1 MFGRASSRPIQKLEA
16 DPGIAI
22 VPYEALSKGTPRNE
36 EKSLT
41 QLVGGNAQLVG
52 RKAIAFSCSEL
63 WEFPSRCGVTGVLWS
78 PAKGGRFAQR
88 GPSGGLPGREES
100 LTMFFRGFLS
110 KNPKKSTIS
119 MSYGG
124 GCSQGRTGL
133 PGANIRVIF
142 EGHFSS
148 IALVR

>member
-52 RKAIAFSCSEL
+52 RKAIAFSCSEP
-63 WEFPSRCGVTGVLWS
+63 WEFPSRCGVTGVLWRT
-78 PAKGGRFAQR
+78 GQR
-88 GPSGGLPGREES
+88 RPQSWPSSAIAGQAGVEAGAGATPVL
-100 LTMFFRGFLS
+100 
-110 KNPKKSTIS
+110 
-119 MSYGG
+119 
-124 GCSQGRTGL
+124 GRTAGL
-133 PGANIRVIF
+133 LPDTLPKSKIVRLF
-142 EGHFSS
+142 FS
-148 IALVR
+148 